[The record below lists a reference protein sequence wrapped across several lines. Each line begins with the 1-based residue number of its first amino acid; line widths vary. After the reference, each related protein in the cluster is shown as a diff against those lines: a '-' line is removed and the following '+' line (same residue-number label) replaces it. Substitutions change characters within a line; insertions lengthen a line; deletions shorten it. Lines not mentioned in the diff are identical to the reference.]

1 MVNFKKIIQKWYNKY
16 AKIHFLSKGVIEV
29 SILLQKNATILVTKT
44 YYIKTILA
52 LLSQKG

>member
-1 MVNFKKIIQKWYNKY
+1 MVQYYKY